1 MVSKNIAK
9 IILNTLKLKYPNM
22 RTALNYNSPIQL
34 LIATMLA
41 AQCTDKRVNKI
52 TEKLFLKYK
61 TVKDYSN
68 ADLNELETEI
78 KSAGFYKNKA
88 KNIINAAK
96 DIINRFNSK
105 VPDTMNNL
113 LTLPGVGRKTANII
127 LSHIYGKKEGIAV
140 DTHVKRL
147 SFRIGLTGN
156 NTPDKIEKNLMKL
169 YDIKE
174 WNIINSVL
182 VNHGRAICKAR
193 NPVCGKCMI
202 KQYCRQ
208 KKERK

>member
-1 MVSKNIAK
+1 MVSKNVAK
-9 IILNTLKLKYPNM
+9 IIINTLKLRYPDM
-22 RTALNYNSPIQL
+22 RPALNYNSPIQL

-52 TEKLFLKYK
+52 TKKLFLKYK
-61 TVKDYSN
+61 TVKDYSKAN
-68 ADLNELETEI
+68 LNEFETEV

-88 KNIINAAK
+88 INIINAAK
-96 DIINRFNSK
+96 DIINKFKSK

-127 LSHIYGKKEGIAV
+127 LCHIYGKKEGIAV

-147 SFRIGLTGN
+147 SFRIGLTTN
-156 NTPDKIEKNLMKL
+156 NTPDKIEKDLMNV

-182 VNHGRAICKAR
+182 VNHGRAICKAK
-193 NPVCGKCMI
+193 NPVCDKCII

-208 KKERK
+208 KIERK